1 MKATEAQ
8 LDADAFLEG
17 ALADADTGFSIGVS
31 GAIAE
36 FMRNDGE
43 AEIRRHGMTHTILT
57 RDGAMR
63 VALTPQVVA
72 VAAKLP
78 SKRAAHWQQQ
88 VAFCLH
94 ASDAAMSA
102 RRVLTELG
110 ADADAIDAS
119 GRRQLCFDLGLGIAH
134 VDACI
139 RTGDTELIATL
150 RRFEGKALLTEAK
163 PARDAVIAASP
174 PRVFR
179 SRLGRIEVYSPIPE
193 RETPMGPHTHLIPA
207 LLGRPSP
214 MAAFLPAGLVSC
226 LDVYPASPLTTTSGK
241 SRPFDRQRHA
251 SFQHVLEAWA
261 PLEYLSEKRRLV
273 EWVRR
278 GRLPEECRLA
288 DGVLA
293 EIGRRVALRQLEHE
307 GAEIGVL
314 SAWQRALSGVR

>member
-1 MKATEAQ
+1 MKATV
-8 LDADAFLEG
+8 FLEQ
-17 ALADADTGFSIGVS
+17 ALADPDSGFSIGVS

-43 AEIRRHGMTHTILT
+43 AEIRRDGLMRTIVT

-72 VAAKLP
+72 VAAE
-78 SKRAAHWQQQ
+78 RQ
-88 VAFCLH
+88 VAFCLN

-110 ADADAIDAS
+110 ADADAIHAS

-139 RTGDTELIATL
+139 RSDDAELIATL

-163 PARDAVIAASP
+163 PASDAIIAASP
-174 PRVFR
+174 ARVFR

-214 MAAFLPAGLVSC
+214 MAAFLPAGMVSC
-226 LDVYPASPLTTTSGK
+226 LDVYPATPLTPSDLK
-241 SRPFDRQRHA
+241 P
-251 SFQHVLEAWA
+251 
-261 PLEYLSEKRRLV
+261 
-273 EWVRR
+273 
-278 GRLPEECRLA
+278 
-288 DGVLA
+288 
-293 EIGRRVALRQLEHE
+293 
-307 GAEIGVL
+307 
-314 SAWQRALSGVR
+314 